1 MSEAL
6 PETLPDAPWREHLGT
21 DYMEM
26 VGTSMATPA
35 VAGLVALLRQARPDL
50 TPAQLKAVLVE
61 SAFLSAGMRI
71 VRADA
76 ALELALRL

>member
-1 MSEAL
+1 
-6 PETLPDAPWREHLGT
+6 
-21 DYMEM
+21 M

-71 VRADA
+71 VRADV
-76 ALELALRL
+76 ALEMALRI